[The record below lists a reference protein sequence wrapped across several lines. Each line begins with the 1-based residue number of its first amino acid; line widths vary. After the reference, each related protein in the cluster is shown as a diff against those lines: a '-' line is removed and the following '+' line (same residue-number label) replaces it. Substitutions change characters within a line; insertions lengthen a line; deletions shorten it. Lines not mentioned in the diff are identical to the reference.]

1 MSDVLKTLSV
11 IVPCYNEEE
20 SLPRFYEAICA
31 AADDLKELEFE
42 LLFVDDGSRDG
53 TLNVLKSLRA
63 KDSRVRYLSF
73 SRNFG
78 KEAAL
83 LAGFEH
89 CTGDLVTVMDADLQD
104 PPTLLRT
111 MYEGIANDGY
121 DIVATRRSTRKG
133 EPPVRSA
140 FAHCFYW
147 LINRMSTAD
156 IVDGARDF
164 RMMRRRVRDAI
175 LSMGEYNRF
184 SKGIFGWVG
193 FKTKWLSYENIE
205 RVAGS
210 TKFSF
215 WKLFKYSLEGILAFT
230 TAPLALS
237 LIVGFVLIVAAIITL
252 IALGIHAGASGAG
265 FSAVGGVCSLIMGMS
280 GLQLIGIG
288 IVGQY
293 LGKLYLEGKRRPVY
307 ILRETEDGL
316 VK

>member
-1 MSDVLKTLSV
+1 MSAQFETLSI
-11 IVPCYNEEE
+11 IVPCYNEQE
-20 SLPRFYEAICA
+20 SLPRFYEAISA
-31 AADDLKELEFE
+31 AADGLPELKFE

-53 TLNVLKSLRA
+53 TLDVLKSLRER
-63 KDSRVRYLSF
+63 DDRVRFLSF

-89 CTGDLVTVMDADLQD
+89 CTGDLVAVMDADLQD
-104 PPTLLRT
+104 PPALLRE
-111 MYEGIANDGY
+111 MYDEIAQGGY
-121 DIVATRRSTRKG
+121 DVVATCRSTRKG

-147 LINRMSTAD
+147 LINRLSTAD

-164 RMMRRRVRDAI
+164 RMMRRCVRDAI
-175 LSMGEYNRF
+175 VAMGEYNRF

-193 FKTKWLSYENIE
+193 FKTKWLSYENVE
-205 RVAGS
+205 RIAGT

-237 LIVGFVLIVAAIITL
+237 LLFGVLLLAAALVTL
-252 IALGIHAGASGAG
+252 VVLGIQAGVSGAG
-265 FSAVGGVCSLIMGMS
+265 FSAMGGLYCLIMAVG
-280 GLQLIGIG
+280 GLQLAGIG

-293 LGKLYLEGKRRPVY
+293 LGKLYLEGKKRPIY
-307 ILRETEDGL
+307 ILRETEDGVL
-316 VK
+316 K

>member
-1 MSDVLKTLSV
+1 MLISL

-20 SLPRFYEAICA
+20 AMPLFYQEAARVA
-31 AADDLKELEFE
+31 AQMEKSHGAEFE
-42 LLFVDDGSRDG
+42 IIFVDDGSKDG
-53 TLNVLKSLRA
+53 TLRVARELHDA
-63 KDSRVRYLSF
+63 DPRVRYVSF

-78 KEAAL
+78 KEAGIY
-83 LAGFEH
+83 AGLKAAK
-89 CTGDLVTVMDADLQD
+89 GDYVATLDADLQD
-104 PPTLLRT
+104 PPALLPDMLDALLT
-111 MYEGIANDGY
+111 GDY
-121 DIVATRRSTRKG
+121 DCAATRRTTREG
-133 EPPVRSA
+133 EPPVRSW
-140 FAHCFYW
+140 FARMFYRI
-147 LINRMSTAD
+147 INKMSDTE

-164 RMMRRRVRDAI
+164 RLMSRRMVDAV
-175 LSMGEYNRF
+175 LEMSEYNRF
-184 SKGIFGWVG
+184 SKGIFSWVG

>member
-104 PPTLLRT
+104 PPALLRT
-111 MYEGIANDGY
+111 MY
-121 DIVATRRSTRKG
+121 
-133 EPPVRSA
+133 
-140 FAHCFYW
+140 
-147 LINRMSTAD
+147 
-156 IVDGARDF
+156 
-164 RMMRRRVRDAI
+164 
-175 LSMGEYNRF
+175 
-184 SKGIFGWVG
+184 
-193 FKTKWLSYENIE
+193 
-205 RVAGS
+205 
-210 TKFSF
+210 
-215 WKLFKYSLEGILAFT
+215 
-230 TAPLALS
+230 
-237 LIVGFVLIVAAIITL
+237 
-252 IALGIHAGASGAG
+252 
-265 FSAVGGVCSLIMGMS
+265 
-280 GLQLIGIG
+280 
-288 IVGQY
+288 
-293 LGKLYLEGKRRPVY
+293 
-307 ILRETEDGL
+307 
-316 VK
+316 